1 MANPRSH
8 VSEKSLLRETLRKR
22 LRTLSQ
28 RERRERSLRI
38 CENLSTFLSGK
49 KSVALFAP
57 AESEPDLDLL
67 WELGLLEHHLVS
79 YPYCDGRNL
88 QFLIVSA
95 LSDLSP
101 GKFGIREPVAGGSP
115 KTLDLIVVPGLA
127 FTSDGHRLGRGA
139 GFYDRF
145 LSTVPGYTVK
155 VGVCFAFQLLP
166 EIPHIDHDVKVDA
179 LVYA

>member
-1 MANPRSH
+1 M
-8 VSEKSLLRETLRKR
+8 RKR

-28 RERRERSLRI
+28 SERRERSLRI
-38 CENLSTFLSGK
+38 CKNLSTFLSGK
-49 KSVALFAP
+49 NSVALFAP
-57 AESEPDLDLL
+57 VESEPDLDLL

-79 YPYCDGRNL
+79 YPHCNGRTL

-101 GKFGIREPVAGGSP
+101 GKFGIREPLVGGSP
-115 KTLDLIVVPGLA
+115 ETLDLIVIPGLA
-127 FTSDGHRLGRGA
+127 FTSDGYRLGRGA

-155 VGVCFAFQLLP
+155 VGVCFTFQLLP
-166 EIPHIDHDVKVDA
+166 EVPHLNHDVKVDA

>member
-1 MANPRSH
+1 M
-8 VSEKSLLRETLRKR
+8 
-22 LRTLSQ
+22 
-28 RERRERSLRI
+28 
-38 CENLSTFLSGK
+38 
-49 KSVALFAP
+49 
-57 AESEPDLDLL
+57 
-67 WELGLLEHHLVS
+67 
-79 YPYCDGRNL
+79 
-88 QFLIVSA
+88 VSA

-101 GKFGIREPVAGGSP
+101 GKFGIREPAAGESP

-127 FTSDGHRLGRGA
+127 FTSDGHRLGRGT

-145 LSTVPGYTVK
+145 LSTVPGNTVK